1 MVSMA
6 LPLLTFPVNSLD
18 LPCCDVQQLP
28 CRPLLYSS
36 KCSAV
41 RVWYVVCG
49 GLEKHSKHKI
59 NVSKHFNNVGEK
71 YGFCWFHLNSLMCPD
86 RPRMTDGQSSWPSD
100 WEWDYGSALSP
111 VLSCTLRNRSTCW
124 AHSLAQQWLLDSC
137 LKSLL
142 NHFPL
147 TVLQVL
153 DRCVTPRELRI
164 TSGG

>member
-6 LPLLTFPVNSLD
+6 LPLLTFSVNSLD

-28 CRPLLYSS
+28 CRPLLFNS

-41 RVWYVVCG
+41 RVWDVVCG

-71 YGFCWFHLNSLMCPD
+71 YGFYWFHLNSLMCPD
-86 RPRMTDGQSSWPSD
+86 RPRMTQRAVLLPLWLVVGLQECTISSAVLHAGQS
-100 WEWDYGSALSP
+100 
-111 VLSCTLRNRSTCW
+111 STCW

-137 LKSLL
+137 LKSVL

-147 TVLQVL
+147 DSASSL
-153 DRCVTPRELRI
+153 
-164 TSGG
+164 G